1 MAVFSCGFGPS
12 LGGLSDRLQGL
23 YHRSR
28 ENERFNYDFVA
39 AKNLDDVG
47 IPEVGHQ
54 VFIEERVVRD
64 GGFLEGGIKFRLLR
78 KWLKNTS
85 LLHYK

>member
-1 MAVFSCGFGPS
+1 MAVFSCEFGS
-12 LGGLSDRLQGL
+12 DLAGLSDRLQGL
-23 YHRSR
+23 CHRSR
-28 ENERFNYDFVA
+28 ENERLNYDFVA
-39 AKNLDDVG
+39 AENLDDVG

-54 VFIEERVVRD
+54 VFIEERVIGD
-64 GGFLEGGIKFRLLR
+64 GGSFEGGIKFRLLR